1 MREPEQ
7 AEGAVS
13 EPSAWIRRHAGLV
26 APGARVL
33 DLAAGSGRH
42 ARFFA
47 SRGASV
53 VAVDR
58 DAGALSA
65 LAGVDGVETRCTDLE
80 AAAWPLAGELFD
92 AVVVSRYLH
101 RPHFDDILAL
111 LAPSGTL
118 LYETFAAGNER
129 YGRPSNPAFLL
140 EPGELLDR
148 VRGRLVVVAF
158 EQGAEGDPPIAVL
171 QRVAAVGRARAW
183 PPPIAVSPAP
193 IAD

>member
-1 MREPEQ
+1 M
-7 AEGAVS
+7 S

-47 SRGASV
+47 GRSATV

-58 DAGALSA
+58 DADALSA
-65 LAGVDGVETRCTDLE
+65 LAGVDGVETRCADLE
-80 AAAWPLAGELFD
+80 AAAWPLAGEVFD
-92 AVVVSRYLH
+92 AVIVSRYLH
-101 RPHFDDILAL
+101 RPRFDDVLAL
-111 LAPSGTL
+111 LGPSGTL

-140 EPGELLDR
+140 EPGELLER

-158 EQGAEGDPPIAVL
+158 EQGAEGDPPTAVL
-171 QRVAAVGRARAW
+171 QRLAAVGRARAW
-183 PPPIAVSPAP
+183 PPPIVARAAP